1 MYPFVL
7 TRPVIG
13 KLAFIHGLVKRER
26 TALQPAHSA
35 A

>member
-13 KLAFIHGLVKRER
+13 KLAFIHGLVQHER
-26 TALQPAHSA
+26 SVRQPVYSIA
-35 A
+35 